1 MESSP
6 DGTHSLS
13 ILEAFP
19 EDSGNYRCVARNKAG
34 ETTCGALLKVQGQS
48 LYGSLY
54 SERRKYFV
62 DWDITFLEFIWI
74 FFVSLLKYVVIIVVE
89 NTIHMSF

>member
-34 ETTCGALLKVQGQS
+34 ETTCGSLLKVQGQ
-48 LYGSLY
+48 
-54 SERRKYFV
+54 
-62 DWDITFLEFIWI
+62 WTFLMLYFIC
-74 FFVSLLKYVVIIVVE
+74 FE
-89 NTIHMSF
+89 

>member
-48 LYGSLY
+48 PYGSL
-54 SERRKYFV
+54 
-62 DWDITFLEFIWI
+62 
-74 FFVSLLKYVVIIVVE
+74 
-89 NTIHMSF
+89 

>member
-48 LYGSLY
+48 LYSSLY

-62 DWDITFLEFIWI
+62 DWDITFLDFIWI
-74 FFVSLLKYVVIIVVE
+74 FFCFF
-89 NTIHMSF
+89 T